1 MNKKLVVI
9 VGQSGAGKSTLAE
22 MLARKNDYALL
33 CEDDF
38 VFAMNPASMIKRVP
52 RKSDRIYGLNNLK
65 MVLAVY
71 LGTKKST
78 VIEGA
83 LVDGPY
89 YLDDFRQM
97 AEKYEFDF
105 IPIML
110 VGDDAKRRR
119 RKVRKGYAVTKTTD
133 ARLKR
138 EAKKLGYPDECK
150 VIDTTKQSLKK
161 TFDNLDKLVQDWPF
175 LDIKVEE

>member
-9 VGQSGAGKSTLAE
+9 VAHSGAGKSTLSE

-38 VFAMNPASMIKRVP
+38 VFAMNPASMVKRIP

-71 LGTKKST
+71 LGTKKSV
-78 VIEGA
+78 VIEGE
-83 LVDGPY
+83 LVDGPF
-89 YLDDFRQM
+89 YLDDFRKM
-97 AEKYEFDF
+97 AEQYDFDF

-110 VGDDAKRRR
+110 VGDESKRRR
-119 RKVRKGYAVTKTTD
+119 RKIRKGYAVAKTVD
-133 ARLKR
+133 ARLR
-138 EAKKLGYPDECK
+138 RGARKLGYPEECHQ
-150 VIDTTKQSLKK
+150 IDTTKQSLQK
-161 TFDNLDKLVQDWPF
+161 TFDILDKYVRDWPF
-175 LDIKVEE
+175 QDIKEK

>member
-9 VGQSGAGKSTLAE
+9 VGYSGAGKTTLAE

-33 CEDDF
+33 SEDVF
-38 VFAMNPASMIKRVP
+38 VYDMNPARMIKRLP
-52 RKSDRIYGLNNLK
+52 TKNDWIYGLNNLK
-65 MVLAVY
+65 MVLSVY
-71 LGTKKST
+71 LGTKKSV

-83 LVDGPY
+83 LTDGPF

-119 RKVRKGYAVTKTTD
+119 RKVLKGYAVTKTID

-150 VIDTTKQSLKK
+150 IIDTTKQSLKK
-161 TFDNLDKLVQDWPF
+161 TFDMIDKMVQDWPF
-175 LDIKVEE
+175 IDIKED